1 LLKWFQR
8 NQPKLVSQVQKLK
21 NKIMKTIR
29 YLVMAGISIA
39 SVCAPR
45 AVLAQTTP
53 TPPPVVVVPHDGILP
68 GAPAGVKTLI
78 LDFAAVRDIYLAKQ
92 DVLLAKLANAT
103 TTAERD
109 AIREQLQDNRQA
121 FLDLLKSFR
130 TKLEDDLT
138 ALKGKI
144 SHEEF
149 LRIIN
154 AAHEAAT
161 EGGFDHHK
169 GH

>member
-1 LLKWFQR
+1 M
-8 NQPKLVSQVQKLK
+8 V
-21 NKIMKTIR
+21 
-29 YLVMAGISIA
+29 G
-39 SVCAPR
+39 
-45 AVLAQTTP
+45 
-53 TPPPVVVVPHDGILP
+53 G
-68 GAPAGVKTLI
+68 
-78 LDFAAVRDIYLAKQ
+78 AVRNALLA
-92 DVLLAKLANAT
+92 VLLAKLNNPNT
-103 TTAERD
+103 TPAEAA

>member
-1 LLKWFQR
+1 
-8 NQPKLVSQVQKLK
+8 
-21 NKIMKTIR
+21 MKTIR
-29 YLVMAGISIA
+29 YLVMAGISLA
-39 SVCAPR
+39 GVCSPH
-45 AVLAQTTP
+45 AVLAQSTP
-53 TPPPVVVVPHDGILP
+53 PSTPPPVVVVPHDGILN
-68 GAPAGVKTLI
+68 GAPAGIKSLI

-92 DVLLAKLANAT
+92 DLLLAKLAHAT
-103 TTAERD
+103 TAAERD

-130 TKLEDDLT
+130 TKLEDELA

>member
-1 LLKWFQR
+1 
-8 NQPKLVSQVQKLK
+8 
-21 NKIMKTIR
+21 MKTKTVR
-29 YLVMAGISIA
+29 YLILAGISLA
-39 SVCAPR
+39 SICAPR
-45 AVLAQTTP
+45 TLLAQAT
-53 TPPPVVVVPHDGILP
+53 PPVVVAPHDGVLP
-68 GAPAGVKTLI
+68 GAPVGIKSLI

-92 DVLLAKLANAT
+92 AVLLAKLNNPNT
-103 TTAERD
+103 TPAEAA

-121 FLDLLKSFR
+121 FLDLLKTFR
-130 TKLEDDLT
+130 SKLEDDLT